1 MLIQVQS
8 RSCGNR
14 PGQTRRSLN
23 RSAIVGGRVALS
35 LALSFTAATCACS
48 EDEPG
53 NATSSGNGLSPGGS
67 SSVGVAGQAGAGPS
81 GTGGASATS
90 GAAAATDSERP
101 AQPTAI
107 DMGASEGN
115 EAPSGGAIDAGG
127 VESPTIPDAGPQPD
141 ETAFNPCPTDGSP
154 CRIMALGDSITDG
167 LVGNAP
173 GNTGQSVGG
182 YRVELFRQA
191 VADGHEITFVGRNQ
205 NGPDTVDGQPFPRN
219 HEGYSGATI
228 STGMNQLA
236 NRVDAALAANPPDIV
251 LLHIGTN
258 NLYTGMGPEVPDQLA
273 SLIDQITTGAPDALV
288 VVAQITPL
296 APSFASN
303 GVDQYNALIPGI
315 LQERID
321 AGKHLLL
328 VDVNSAFRA
337 ASADVTALV
346 GDTIHPNAT
355 GYGIMAQAWYE
366 GIESFLQ

>member
-1 MLIQVQS
+1 MLIQAES
-8 RSCGNR
+8 RST
-14 PGQTRRSLN
+14 QIRRSPR
-23 RSAIVGGRVALS
+23 RSAFVGGRVALS
-35 LALSFTAATCACS
+35 LALSFAAATCACS
-48 EDEPG
+48 DDEPSA
-53 NATSSGNGLSPGGS
+53 ATSTENGLSPGGGS
-67 SSVGVAGQAGAGPS
+67 SGASSGQAGAGPS
-81 GTGGASATS
+81 GAAGGASAPT
-90 GAAAATDSERP
+90 GAAGNTGSELP

-107 DMGASEGN
+107 DMGTDEGN
-115 EAPSGGAIDAGG
+115 EAPSAGAIDAGAI
-127 VESPTIPDAGPQPD
+127 ESPAPPDAGPPPD

-154 CRIMALGDSITDG
+154 CRIMPLGDSITDG

-173 GNTGQSVGG
+173 GNTAQSAGG

-191 VADGHEITFVGRNQ
+191 VADGHAITFVGRSQ
-205 NGPDTVDGQPFPRN
+205 NGPANVDGQPFPRN

-258 NLYTGMGPEVPDQLA
+258 NLYMGMGPEVPDQLA

-303 GVDQYNALIPGI
+303 GVDQYNAQIPDI

-321 AGKHLLL
+321 AGQHLLL
-328 VDVNSAFRA
+328 VDMNSAFRA
-337 ASADVTALV
+337 ANADVAALV

-355 GYGIMAQAWYE
+355 GYGIMAQTWYAA
-366 GIESFLQ
+366 IESVLP